1 MNPHFF
7 PLPLLVKDLADGS
20 AFEFETVAPFVFC
33 WKGIPEDPVS
43 GQLIEQP
50 ARDIVVPAGFR
61 TDFASI
67 PRPLQGFLD
76 AVNDVAPAA
85 LVHDFLYTCGM
96 FERREYADRVFLDA
110 LRANGVGWI
119 RARTLWA
126 GVRLGGGSHYVE
138 DAAKAADWY
147 VLGAEAAD
155 AWERTK

>member
-7 PLPLLVKDLADGS
+7 PLPLLVKDRADGS
-20 AFEFETVAPFVFC
+20 AFEFETVSPFVFC
-33 WKGIPEDPVS
+33 WQGIPDC
-43 GQLIEQP
+43 QP
-50 ARDIVVPAGFR
+50 ARDIVVPVGFR

-138 DAAKAADWY
+138 DAAQAADWFI
-147 VLGAEAAD
+147 LGAEAAD
-155 AWERTK
+155 AWERAK

>member
-1 MNPHFF
+1 MNQHFF

-33 WKGIPEDPVS
+33 WQGISD
-43 GQLIEQP
+43 QP
-50 ARDIVVPAGFR
+50 ARDIVVPVGFR

-76 AVNDVAPAA
+76 AINDVAPAA

-138 DAAKAADWY
+138 DAAKAADWFI
-147 VLGAEAAD
+147 LGAEAAD
-155 AWERTK
+155 AWECSK